1 MKSPSL
7 WVWKHS
13 LTQRTGAWGRPRSW
27 TSDSIPGDKNKL
39 TGNSEF
45 VGCARRS
52 LGNVEKESL
61 VDTPMALLSHEAY
74 LSVSKPLRCDVQLFY

>member
-1 MKSPSL
+1 MFLKVKVPDRITYR
-7 WVWKHS
+7 K
-13 LTQRTGAWGRPRSW
+13 T
-27 TSDSIPGDKNKL
+27 PGDKNKL

-45 VGCARRS
+45 VGCARKS